1 MDFGGDSDLNMK
13 DTDDVVESQTS
24 TFSQEKIDTCIQ
36 VLEALQLD
44 PNTFSS
50 PALKP
55 LRKCLANLALKYPK
69 TFCPGASDSNAARKE
84 SLQLLNRQRQRQQAH
99 DRRFINN
106 TLLREGRL
114 KRLEEHRKGSLQ
126 HDGLKLMIPDGVSLD
141 QPPTSLL
148 CGPAPEAGGTAP
160 LLERP
165 RSCYIC
171 KARFRELHFF
181 YDQLCPAC
189 AELNYTKRHHT
200 ADLRGKVAV
209 VTGAR
214 VKIGYQ
220 VQQRRSPFERSIFQ
234 STRIGSASSSTAAS
248 AAACAR
254 ARSNAPA
261 GTDRPAPGPARAVTA
276 AARAA
281 RAAPRRWC

>member
-1 MDFGGDSDLNMK
+1 MK
-13 DTDDVVESQTS
+13 DTDDIVETETS
-24 TFSQEKIDTCIQ
+24 IFSKENIDICVQ
-36 VLEALQLD
+36 VLEALILD
-44 PNTFSS
+44 SKTYSS
-50 PALKP
+50 PALKQ

-69 TFCPGASDSNAARKE
+69 TFCPGASESNAARKE
-84 SLQLLNRQRQRQQAH
+84 SLQLINRQRQRQQAH

-106 TLLREGRL
+106 TLLREGRM
-114 KRLEEHRKGSLQ
+114 KRLEEHRKESLQ
-126 HDGLKLMIPDGVSLD
+126 HEGLKLMIPDGVSLD

-148 CGPAPEAGGTAP
+148 CGIASDAGDTAP

-220 VQQRRSPFERSIFQ
+220 VHQ
-234 STRIGSASSSTAAS
+234 
-248 AAACAR
+248 
-254 ARSNAPA
+254 
-261 GTDRPAPGPARAVTA
+261 
-276 AARAA
+276 
-281 RAAPRRWC
+281 